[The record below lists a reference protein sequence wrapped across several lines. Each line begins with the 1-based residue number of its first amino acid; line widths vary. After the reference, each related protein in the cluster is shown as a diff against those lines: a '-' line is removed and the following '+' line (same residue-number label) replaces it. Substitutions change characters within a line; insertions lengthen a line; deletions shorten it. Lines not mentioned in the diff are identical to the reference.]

1 MANNTAKTVLAP
13 GLVAVRASELTVA
26 QRVIRRVIDLAI
38 VLVVLILLI
47 VPILV
52 IMALVVTTSRGPIL
66 YTQTRVGRSGRHFN
80 VLKFRTMRCGTHTEL
95 LSNEQERQRYRQNDF
110 KIAADDPRITKA
122 GWVLRKT
129 SLDELPQLV
138 NVFWGDM
145 SIVGIRPLLPDELGL
160 RPEHDQRLYRSL
172 RPGMTG
178 LWQVE
183 GRSRVDQAD
192 RIALDRRY
200 AEQWS
205 VWNDV
210 KILLRTP
217 CALVKVH
224 RAH

>member
-1 MANNTAKTVLAP
+1 MAKTASP
-13 GLVAVRASELTVA
+13 PDTASMRALELTVA
-26 QRVIRRVIDLAI
+26 QRVTRRVIDLAI
-38 VLVVLILLI
+38 VLVALILLI
-47 VPILV
+47 VPVLV
-52 IMALVVTTSRGPIL
+52 IIALVVTTSRGPIL
-66 YTQTRVGRSGRHFN
+66 YTQTRVGRRERHFN
-80 VLKFRTMRCGTHTEL
+80 VLKFRTMRRGTHTAL
-95 LSNEQERQRYRQNDF
+95 LSDEQERERYRQNDF
-110 KIAADDPRITKA
+110 KLAADDPRITKA
-122 GWVLRKT
+122 GRVLRKT

-145 SIVGIRPLLPDELGL
+145 SIVGIRPLLPDELEL
-160 RPEHDQRLYRSL
+160 RPEHDQTLYRSL

-200 AEQWS
+200 VEQWS

-217 CALVKVH
+217 WALVKVH
-224 RAH
+224 RAQ